1 VSNKALYSSMADM
14 AGIHPGVCGQHFVKP
29 PGSPRFRTAGYFHQ
43 PLLTAF
49 FCKPSASYSLL

>member
-1 VSNKALYSSMADM
+1 MAEM
-14 AGIHPGVCGQHFVKP
+14 AGIHPGVCGQHFGKSP
-29 PGSPRFRTAGYFHQ
+29 ESPRCRSAGNFHQ